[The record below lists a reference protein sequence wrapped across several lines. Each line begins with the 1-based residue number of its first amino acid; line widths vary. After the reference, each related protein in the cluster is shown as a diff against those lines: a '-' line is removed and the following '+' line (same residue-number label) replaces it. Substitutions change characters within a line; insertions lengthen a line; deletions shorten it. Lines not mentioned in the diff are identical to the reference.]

1 MPWLTQIKLDHGNG
15 GTPMLSVQFLNQF
28 LSFREIFIVR
38 CAGQIVTITTVL
50 CSLTLLA
57 NLQLIKQ

>member
-1 MPWLTQIKLDHGNG
+1 MPWLTQINLDHGNG
-15 GTPMLSVQFLNQF
+15 GTPVLFLNQL

-38 CAGQIVTITTVL
+38 CASQIVTKTTVL
-50 CSLTLLA
+50 CNLTLLA